1 MNDEAGTHYQSIIDQ
16 FSWGLRFLNET
27 FGECGRPKVGWQID
41 PFGHSREQASLFAQM
56 GYDGFFVT
64 RLDYQDKQN
73 RLNTKTM
80 EVVWKSSE
88 NLGKFRFY
96 LLFVQVQCHKQHL
109 FADSDIFAGAL
120 YNEYA
125 NPPGF
130 CFDILCDDEPMI
142 DDENSTDYN
151 IDKKVKLSLRN
162 DFLNDQNVTCF
173 SLPNLLPTQSLK
185 LLLIGQIIF

>member
-16 FSWGLRFLNET
+16 FSWGLRFLNDT

-73 RLNTKTM
+73 RLDTKTM

-88 NLGKFRFY
+88 NLGNF
-96 LLFVQVQCHKQHL
+96 
-109 FADSDIFAGAL
+109 DSLQEVHFT
-120 YNEYA
+120 N
-125 NPPGF
+125 F
-130 CFDILCDDEPMI
+130 
-142 DDENSTDYN
+142 
-151 IDKKVKLSLRN
+151 
-162 DFLNDQNVTCF
+162 TCY
-173 SLPNLLPTQSLK
+173 
-185 LLLIGQIIF
+185 